1 MLKSLSP
8 GEDSN
13 STSSFSHVD
22 QSDIELKAKILSHEM
37 NPK

>member
-13 STSSFSHVD
+13 STSSFSDVD
-22 QSDIELKAKILSHEM
+22 QSDTGLKAKILSHEM
-37 NPK
+37 NSK